1 MPVVTA
7 KVSNANDDAH
17 ERVSNGAMLQQSI
30 LNLQANTTLSQAF
43 FGIFR
48 MQLNVP
54 QGATIN
60 SATPRLF
67 LFDSNLDNPAGT
79 FHLEAADNAGA
90 VTTTAG
96 DIHNRPVT
104 TASVSWNASDLFPGG
119 TSGMFVDGPDLAAVV
134 QEVVNRPGWESGNYI
149 AVIWIPRVDITS
161 QFACHAYEQS
171 SANAFEL
178 VVDYEEDSGPEEKS
192 GSDSGEVASQANL
205 AASLPAADTGELSES
220 AASTTASGAADGASL
235 AETATPAASLQVSDA
250 GILSEAA
257 SLQEGMSASGAD
269 TGELDESAALLAAL
283 FGSDTILLAEAATP
297 AVTAAD
303 TGGLDESALST
314 ATLSA
319 LDGGTFAES
328 ATVTVSLSAADT
340 GSLAEASSLSAEGFF
355 SVSDGGKLS
364 ESAVLAVSLEA
375 IDSVTV
381 TDTVSAAAAVSA
393 QDTATLSEIGMG
405 PVVTDVACTLYP
417 RTASL
422 SLNERKTEMTLYKRR
437 TASLSL
443 NERKTEMTL
452 YKRRTEITLEA

>member
-1 MPVVTA
+1 MPIITA
-7 KVSNANDDAH
+7 KVANANDDAH

-30 LNLQANTTLSQAF
+30 LNLQANTTLSLAF
-43 FGIFR
+43 YGIFR

-96 DIHNRPVT
+96 DISNRPVT
-104 TASVSWNASDLFPGG
+104 TASVPWNASDLFPGG

-134 QEVVNRPGWESGNYI
+134 QEVVDRPGWESGNYI

-178 VVDYEEDSGPEEKS
+178 VVDYEEDSGPAEKS

-205 AASLPAADTGELSES
+205 ATSLPAADTGELGES
-220 AASTTASGAADGASL
+220 AASITASGAADNASL
-235 AETATPAASLQVSDA
+235 AETATPAASLQVSDV
-250 GILSEAA
+250 GTLSEAA
-257 SLQEGMSASGAD
+257 SLQEGMSVSGAD
-269 TGELDESAALLAAL
+269 TGELDESAGLLAAL

-297 AVTAAD
+297 AATAAD
-303 TGGLDESALST
+303 TGDLDESALST

-328 ATVTVSLSAADT
+328 ATVSLSTADT

-364 ESAVLAVSLEA
+364 ESAVLAVSLET
-375 IDSVTV
+375 IDSATV

-393 QDTATLSEIGMG
+393 QDTATLSEIGVG
-405 PVVTDVACTLYP
+405 PVMAYVACTLYP

-422 SLNERKTEMTLYKRR
+422 SLNERKTEMTLY
-437 TASLSL
+437 
-443 NERKTEMTL
+443 E
-452 YKRRTEITLEA
+452 RRTEITLEA

>member
-1 MPVVTA
+1 MPTTTA
-7 KVSNANDDAH
+7 KVSSANDDAH
-17 ERVSNGAMLQQSI
+17 ERVSNGAMLQQSVV
-30 LNLQANTTLSQAF
+30 NLQANTTLSQAF
-43 FGIFR
+43 YGIFR

-67 LFDSNLDNPAGT
+67 LHDSNLDNPAGT

-104 TASVSWNASDLFPGG
+104 TASVSWNASDLFSGG
-119 TSGMFVDGPDLAAVV
+119 SGKFVDGPDLAEVV

-149 AVIWIPRVDITS
+149 AVIWIPREDITS
-161 QFACHAYEQS
+161 AFACHAYEQS
-171 SANAFEL
+171 STNAFEL
-178 VVDYEEDSGPEEKS
+178 EVDYEEDSGPEEKS
-192 GSDSGEVASQANL
+192 GSDSGEVASQAKL
-205 AASLPAADTGELSES
+205 AASLPAADTGELGES
-220 AASTTASGAADGASL
+220 AASTTASGAADSASL
-235 AETATPAASLQVSDA
+235 AETATPAANLQVSDV
-250 GILSEAA
+250 GTLSEAA
-257 SLQEGMSASGAD
+257 SLQKGMSVSGAD
-269 TGELDESAALLAAL
+269 TGELDESAGLLAAL
-283 FGSDTILLAEAATP
+283 FGSDTVLLAEAATP
-297 AVTAAD
+297 EAATPAAD
-303 TGGLDESALST
+303 TGDLDESALST

-340 GSLAEASSLSAEGFF
+340 GSLSEASSLSAEGFF
-355 SVSDGGKLS
+355 SVSDGGELS
-364 ESAVLAVSLEA
+364 ESAVLAVSLET

-405 PVVTDVACTLYP
+405 SVMAYVACTLYP

-422 SLNERKTEMTLYKRR
+422 SLNERKTEMTLY
-437 TASLSL
+437 
-443 NERKTEMTL
+443 ERKTEMTL
-452 YKRRTEITLEA
+452 YERKTEMTLYERRTEITLEA